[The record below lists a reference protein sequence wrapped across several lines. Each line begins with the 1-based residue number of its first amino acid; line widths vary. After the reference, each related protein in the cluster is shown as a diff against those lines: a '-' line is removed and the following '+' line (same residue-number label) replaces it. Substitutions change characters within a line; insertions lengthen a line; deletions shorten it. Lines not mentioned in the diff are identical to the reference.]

1 MGFYALE
8 GFYCGYDVII
18 NENNMIDIL
27 FICVCYN
34 EENLLKKCVDYI
46 LSKKNDVTFNKILM
60 KRKILSNQNLNEIK
74 NIIDN
79 YIKRN
84 EYKLIKMIVFIILDL
99 INTLTINEIQD
110 IIQNNEVFID
120 DESAIIN
127 NLLIYYN
134 YHNKE
139 DIKESINEILKKFD
153 YSKINLDQMTEEKL
167 YEFPEI
173 KGIIENQK
181 YIVFSS
187 FKLNINKKIEDIIH
201 LYYFKD
207 NLSITESILFIF
219 SK

>member
-1 MGFYALE
+1 
-8 GFYCGYDVII
+8 
-18 NENNMIDIL
+18 
-27 FICVCYN
+27 
-34 EENLLKKCVDYI
+34 
-46 LSKKNDVTFNKILM
+46 
-60 KRKILSNQNLNEIK
+60 
-74 NIIDN
+74 
-79 YIKRN
+79 
-84 EYKLIKMIVFIILDL
+84 MIVFIITLDL

-120 DESAIIN
+120 DECAIIN
-127 NLLIYYN
+127 NILIYYN
-134 YHNKE
+134 YHNNE

-153 YSKINLDQMTEEKL
+153 YLKINLDQMTEEKL

-187 FKLNINKKIEDIIH
+187 FKLKINKKIEDIIH
-201 LYYFKD
+201 IYYFKD